1 MKIELKRHDEELP
14 DDVSLALVICG
25 ETTDDGQRHT
35 GFVVRNLL
43 GEVWLYHLGGNDRYL
58 RTPFTPRYSYLLI
71 PIMQPENASSII
83 NFLTILYDVTGGKV
97 KYSIGWDDKEYID
110 DAGALVALEAGD
122 GFTCA
127 TFVLESLKRYGMD
140 LVARKTW
147 PITAQDTAWQE
158 GILKVA
164 QLAPEQF
171 FAQVKQVGKYPRF
184 RPEQALGAAHYF
196 TGAQLP
202 YSTVAPAGQEVVA
215 EMVRLS
221 A

>member
-25 ETTDDGQRHT
+25 ATSAEGQRHA

-43 GEVWLYHLGGNDRYL
+43 GEVWLYHLGGNNRYL
-58 RTPFTPRYSYLLI
+58 RTPFTPSYKYLLI
-71 PIMQPENASSII
+71 PIMQPETASSLI
-83 NFLTILYDVTGGKV
+83 NFLAILYDVTGGRIQ
-97 KYSIGWDDKEYID
+97 YSIGWDDKEYFD
-110 DAGALVALEAGD
+110 EDGAPVSFEAGD

-127 TFVLESLKRYGMD
+127 TFVLESLKRYGLDM
-140 LVARKTW
+140 VARNTW
-147 PITAQDTAWQE
+147 PITAEDTAWQA
-158 GILKVA
+158 GILHVA

-171 FAQVKQVGKYPRF
+171 LAQVEKVGKYPRF

-196 TGAQLP
+196 TGSQLP
-202 YSTVAPAGQEVVA
+202 YSTVSSAGLEVVA